1 MASSTTQMRMFFL
14 VVCHLQNYNFCY
26 YQDKQ
31 YKTLTY
37 HVNHITSWLIFDII
51 ISLLLIL
58 LVLVYYV
65 VYVISRWLTLLM
77 YRNIGKIIIFFQHH
91 NLTHL
96 TETLYIYY
104 ICYTIHVT
112 SIHVKCIRSIAF
124 YAFCNLDMENHWW
137 QFKTC

>member
-31 YKTLTY
+31 YKARTY
-37 HVNHITSWLIFDII
+37 HVNHTTSWLIVDAI
-51 ISLLLIL
+51 ISLSLLL

-65 VYVISRWLTLLM
+65 VYVI
-77 YRNIGKIIIFFQHH
+77 YRFSKHRENYHFLPTSQLNSFNWNTK
-91 NLTHL
+91 
-96 TETLYIYY
+96 YIYY

-124 YAFCNLDMENHWW
+124 YAFRNLDMENHWW